1 MSAPADP
8 LEANEIYRQLVE
20 ATERNRLLHI
30 TIEKLRRDLDKAD
43 NEIGLL
49 NDEAIRMGL

>member
-1 MSAPADP
+1 MSAPVDP

-30 TIEKLRRDLDKAD
+30 TVEKLRCDLEKASI
-43 NEIGLL
+43 EIGLL
-49 NDEAIRMGL
+49 NDEARGMGL

>member
-1 MSAPADP
+1 MSAPVDP

-30 TIEKLRRDLDKAD
+30 TVEKLRRDLEKAD
-43 NEIGLL
+43 IEIGLL
-49 NDEAIRMGL
+49 NDEARGMGL

>member
-1 MSAPADP
+1 MSTPADP